1 MTLVEVERR
10 LGSVDGV
17 RIKDV
22 IELRD
27 RALVVVDEDGREKYY
42 VAGLGESAALL
53 DLVGDVIVRPEHWT
67 LLSDEW
73 IPNQ

>member
-1 MTLVEVERR
+1 M
-10 LGSVDGV
+10 DGV

-42 VAGLGESAALL
+42 VARLDESRALL
-53 DLVGDVIVRPEHWT
+53 DLIGDVIVRPEHWA

>member
-1 MTLVEVERR
+1 L
-10 LGSVDGV
+10 DGV

-42 VAGLGESAALL
+42 VARLDEARALL

-73 IPNQ
+73 IPHQ